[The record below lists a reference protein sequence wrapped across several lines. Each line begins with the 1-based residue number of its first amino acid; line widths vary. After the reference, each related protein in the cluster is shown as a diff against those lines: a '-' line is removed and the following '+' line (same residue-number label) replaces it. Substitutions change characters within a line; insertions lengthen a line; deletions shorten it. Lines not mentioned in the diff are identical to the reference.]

1 MDDDARNRL
10 SASTGFAWDRG
21 NVEKNWKKH
30 RVTCWECEQ
39 VFFNKPLVVAADARH
54 SEGENRFY
62 ALGQTDEKRL
72 LFVVFTIRGTLIRVI
87 SARDMS
93 LKERK
98 EYGRH
103 EKKDTGL

>member
-1 MDDDARNRL
+1 VEESARHRL
-10 SASTGFAWDRG
+10 SACTGFEWDKG

-30 RVTCWECEQ
+30 RVTFWECEQ
-39 VFFNKPLVVAADARH
+39 VSFNEPLIVAADARH

-62 ALGQTDEKRL
+62 ALGRTDEKRF
-72 LFVVFTIRGTLIRVI
+72 LFVVFTIRGSMIRVI

-103 EKKDTGL
+103 EKEDPTL